1 MITLL
6 HKEDAEQ
13 IINKGAEEVRIIVQP
28 NLINKFSLYL
38 AGAANNGV
46 EIVGVGPMAMRG
58 YYSLLQYAGLV
69 GFGLEK
75 GYRVFITKDGKMFS
89 KSDWYIEFKL

>member
-6 HKEDAEQ
+6 NKEDAEA
-13 IINKGAEEVRIIVQP
+13 IINEHTGDVRIIVQP

-38 AGAANNGV
+38 AGAANIGV
-46 EIVGVGPMAMRG
+46 EIVGVGPMAMRA
-58 YYSLLQYAGLV
+58 YYSLLDYARLV
-69 GFGLEK
+69 GFSLEK

-89 KSDWYIEFKL
+89 EGDWYIEFRL